1 MELLQTT
8 AILRKQHEK
17 LAGRILEVQDLLTP
31 EELALS
37 KKAIHERNLLSEF
50 IGVLDWHF
58 GMEDEFFYPEL
69 LKHENAELREM
80 TKRYI
85 DEIGGLKK
93 RFEEYNKKWEEID
106 SIKDDPNG
114 FVEETRDIFDAL
126 SERIQRENNELF
138 VFIETLEHANI

>member
-50 IGVLDWHF
+50 MGVLDWHF

-93 RFEEYNKKWEEID
+93 RFEEYNKKWEGID

-138 VFIETLEHANI
+138 VFIETLEHAGA